1 MNDIRPLVPSDIP
14 AARTEQQR
22 RAAREF
28 IHAAKWLAVGGV
40 GAEATA
46 KANRAN
52 DRVLQVVKAA
62 VAAGSLDNGDSALAA
77 FADVS
82 GAWLAALRTAGV
94 FDAMVADMI
103 PAPMLQRF
111 AASTTTYAWGEVLE
125 GAGIPL
131 ARLTL
136 DGADP
141 LLPRRVAAIMVIT
154 AELARSSD
162 AAALIDRELRAGVV
176 AGVDQAFLAALLA
189 AVTPAASAGNRVDD
203 IDTLLAAVPLG
214 AGSRP
219 YFIFAQDVGK
229 RLATERSSD
238 VRLWPEMTPL
248 GGSIVGVPALVT
260 DRLAAGTGLLVDA
273 AAIAANA
280 GEVLLDISSAA
291 SVEMSDTP
299 TVASIAGSP
308 PAPVPVNLVSMFQTN
323 GRALRVQRYYAF
335 RVLRGAAF
343 AAVEGMFGGSP

>member
-1 MNDIRPLVPSDIP
+1 MSTERPFLPTDR
-14 AARTEQQR
+14 ATLQQR
-22 RAAREF
+22 DAQAF
-28 IHAAKWLAVGGV
+28 IHAARWLAIGGV
-40 GAEATA
+40 GAESTA
-46 KANRAN
+46 KANRATE
-52 DRVLQVVKAA
+52 RVQQVVKAA
-62 VAAGSLDNGDSALAA
+62 VAAGGLDNGDSALAA
-77 FADVS
+77 FAEVS
-82 GAWLAALRTAGV
+82 GAWLAALRTSSV

-111 AASTTTYAWGEVLE
+111 ATSTTTYAWGEVLE
-125 GAGIPL
+125 GAGIPV

-154 AELARSSD
+154 SELARSSD

-176 AGVDQAFLAALLA
+176 AGVDSAFLAALLA
-189 AVTPAASAGNRVDD
+189 AVTPTASAGNRVDD
-203 IDTLLAAVPLG
+203 IDALLEAVPLG
-214 AGSRP
+214 TGSRP
-219 YFIFAQDVGK
+219 YFIFAEDVGK

-238 VRLWPEMTPL
+238 VRLWPEMTPT
-248 GGSIVGVPALVT
+248 GGSIAGVPALVT
-260 DRLAAGTGLLVDA
+260 QQLAAGTGMLVDA

-280 GEVLLDISSAA
+280 GEVLLDSSGVADIQ
-291 SVEMSDTP
+291 MDDTP

-335 RVLRGAAF
+335 RVLRDAAVE
-343 AAVEGMFGGSP
+343 AVEGMFGGSPP